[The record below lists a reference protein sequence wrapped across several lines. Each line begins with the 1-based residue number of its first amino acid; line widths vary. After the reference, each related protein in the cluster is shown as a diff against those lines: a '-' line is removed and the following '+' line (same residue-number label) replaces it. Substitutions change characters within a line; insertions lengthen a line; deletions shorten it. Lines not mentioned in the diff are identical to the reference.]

1 LKRRGY
7 IFSYPDFGGKRISV
21 DAKGHLFVASF
32 VSSFSL
38 KWLQIANSPA
48 FQVTANPVSVREST
62 ETHTVSQV
70 RASPLR
76 DLTVIARAADPASGQ
91 CSPQSGRM
99 IMLKFMCA
107 AAVVVV
113 AGSAPAFADD
123 MMACDDASIMKTEE
137 MAMAMTEPA
146 QKESMEMA
154 MKEVDMAKM
163 AMKDGK
169 MDDCSMHLDAANKAA
184 MMK

>member
-137 MAMAMTEPA
+137 MAM
-146 QKESMEMA
+146 
-154 MKEVDMAKM
+154 KEVDMAKM

-184 MMK
+184 MTK